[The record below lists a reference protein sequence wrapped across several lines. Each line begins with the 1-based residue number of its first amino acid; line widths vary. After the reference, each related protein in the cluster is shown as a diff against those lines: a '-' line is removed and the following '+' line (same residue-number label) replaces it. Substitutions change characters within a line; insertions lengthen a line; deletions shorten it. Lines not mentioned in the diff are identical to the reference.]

1 MKKVG
6 RKTDMTPELIKE
18 IKQCILDGND
28 IKTTATIIFNNSSN
42 VSKEEKER
50 GVENYI
56 QKFYNWH
63 YENYLNISDK
73 IEGWTRDRKLIL
85 AEKNIEDFLKMKTM
99 NTGTTKKGDAFDYN
113 DSSLVRI
120 KADISKFVSET
131 LGKKT
136 YSKQLNTDITSKGE
150 KILGINYIKPDGDN
164 NSANPKATP
173 SIPGSSE

>member
-42 VSKEEKER
+42 ISKKEKER

-73 IEGWTRDRKLIL
+73 IEGWKRDRKVLM
-85 AEKNIEDFLKMKTM
+85 ADNNIEDILALGIRDKDSLKVVADMAK
-99 NTGTTKKGDAFDYN
+99 F
-113 DSSLVRI
+113 I
-120 KADISKFVSET
+120 KET
-131 LGKKT
+131 LDKKH
-136 YSKQLNTDITSKGE
+136 YSKQLNTDITTGGKPLPIININDISKDT
-150 KILGINYIKPDGDN
+150 I
-164 NSANPKATP
+164 P
-173 SIPGSSE
+173 SKDSQTRE

>member
-63 YENYLNISDK
+63 YDNYLNISDK
-73 IEGWTRDRKLIL
+73 IEGWKRDRKVLM
-85 AEKNIEDFLKMKTM
+85 ADNNIEDILALGIRDKDSLKVVADMAK
-99 NTGTTKKGDAFDYN
+99 F
-113 DSSLVRI
+113 I
-120 KADISKFVSET
+120 KET
-131 LGKKT
+131 LDKKY

-150 KILGINYIKPDGDN
+150 KILGINYIKPDGRDN
-164 NSANPKATP
+164 NSANTKTTP

>member
-1 MKKVG
+1 MKKAG

-42 VSKEEKER
+42 ISKKEKKR

-63 YENYLNISDK
+63 YDNYLNISDK
-73 IEGWTRDRKLIL
+73 IEGWKRDRKVLM
-85 AEKNIEDFLKMKTM
+85 ADNNIEDILALGIRDKDSLKVVADMAK
-99 NTGTTKKGDAFDYN
+99 F
-113 DSSLVRI
+113 I
-120 KADISKFVSET
+120 KET
-131 LGKKT
+131 LDKKY

-150 KILGINYIKPDGDN
+150 KILGINYIKPDGRDN
-164 NSANPKATP
+164 NSANTKATP

>member
-56 QKFYNWH
+56 QKFYNWN
-63 YENYLNISDK
+63 YENYLDISDK
-73 IEGWTRDRKLIL
+73 IEGWKRDRKIL
-85 AEKNIEDFLKMKTM
+85 MADNNIEDILALGIRDKDSLKVVADMAK
-99 NTGTTKKGDAFDYN
+99 F
-113 DSSLVRI
+113 I
-120 KADISKFVSET
+120 KET
-131 LGKKT
+131 LDKKY
-136 YSKQLNTDITSKGE
+136 YSKQLNTDITTGGKPLPIININDISKDE
-150 KILGINYIKPDGDN
+150 IL
-164 NSANPKATP
+164 
-173 SIPGSSE
+173 

>member
-42 VSKEEKER
+42 ISKEEKER

-63 YENYLNISDK
+63 YDNYLNISDK
-73 IEGWTRDRKLIL
+73 IEGWKRDRKVLM
-85 AEKNIEDFLKMKTM
+85 ADHNIEDILALGIRDKDSLKVVADMAK
-99 NTGTTKKGDAFDYN
+99 F
-113 DSSLVRI
+113 I
-120 KADISKFVSET
+120 KET
-131 LGKKT
+131 LDKKY

>member
-1 MKKVG
+1 MKKAG

-63 YENYLNISDK
+63 YDNYLNISDK
-73 IEGWTRDRKLIL
+73 IEGWKRDRKVLM
-85 AEKNIEDFLKMKTM
+85 ADNNIEDILALGIRDKDSLKVVADMAK
-99 NTGTTKKGDAFDYN
+99 F
-113 DSSLVRI
+113 I
-120 KADISKFVSET
+120 KET
-131 LGKKT
+131 LDKKY

-150 KILGINYIKPDGDN
+150 KILGINYIKPDGRDN
-164 NSANPKATP
+164 NSANTKTTP